1 MSLTKGMTQAKPFIK
16 WKFMDKSDRP
26 PKKLK
31 EVAVTTVGEKP
42 TATQVPPPYHGVDK
56 GLITAKNPVLK

>member
-1 MSLTKGMTQAKPFIK
+1 MSLTEGMTQAKPFIK

-31 EVAVTTVGEKP
+31 EVVVTTVGEKP
-42 TATQVPPPYHGVDK
+42 TATQVPPYHGVDK
-56 GLITAKNPVLK
+56 GLITAKDPVLE